1 MAKQPRQERIG
12 FYGKFTPTALD
23 TSESDKMRALAGLGK
38 SISDAGTTIGQRIAK
53 PMIEAKR
60 AEEGAQAAEEAF
72 KAGEEV
78 KPIAAYKFGSSQY
91 QAAAEQKTAELTRN
105 AEKIYRSELSTESAQ
120 TMAGLSEQFKD
131 DPVGFNDAA
140 ENYIKGTV
148 SAITDPVLAADIND
162 KLTRNAL
169 AAGQNIQSAFE
180 VKQTNKNI
188 VKLGNNISSQIRQAN
203 RLAREGRANEAAS
216 ILENISDDQDS
227 LADISPKFKAQLQD
241 EKRKVKNG
249 LYENKISGELDA
261 IADDPEQGISA
272 AYAKL
277 DKLQSKVPK
286 GYDPA
291 EWDAFIQTAQTD
303 LGRTNS
309 RVQSAA
315 AAATKKAEQDATN
328 YVASVSA
335 GFVVSEEE
343 TATVMA
349 GVAGTKYEDAVKQAQ
364 EIAQYSLAT
373 AEERAELRAGAEA
386 LGLDGIQMLE
396 AMNTQEDFIN
406 RAVQADAYG
415 FAVRQ
420 GIVEEVEFDPLLL
433 QDDPDTPENE
443 YLANQANFQKR
454 IEQSAVLTEQYGYA
468 ISPLSAPEARTLTNA
483 LPNLDRA
490 QKIALADV
498 FKAAPG
504 IWGQIAGKGAGS
516 YAQLSALG
524 NKDVMNVAFNGQDK
538 LAAGLVKPIKIDDFR
553 NDFIEATG
561 NVYGPEDSAS
571 TMQAALDYYY
581 GSVETGSDVYD
592 PSTFKD
598 AIQAVTG
605 GIRKVRGV
613 LTQLPEGVE
622 ASDLEMYFDDMTA
635 KDLSEAGL
643 ESTVAEE
650 DVIGGSLVFPFVTR
664 EAETINKTLEAVHNG
679 IIKAVPGENT
689 YIITDPD
696 TGFAIPGPDGI
707 TPFEF
712 TIKQSDISKMQA
724 KRNALI
730 NTYARSGISGA
741 GVPISDVRP

>member
-1 MAKQPRQERIG
+1 MAKQQRIG

-23 TSESDKMRALAGLGK
+23 TSESDKMRALAGLGQTMK
-38 SISDAGTTIGQRIAK
+38 GAALAIGK
-53 PMIEAKR
+53 PMVEAKR

-72 KAGEEV
+72 KAGKEV
-78 KPIAAYKFGSSQY
+78 KPMAAYKFGSAQY
-91 QAAAEQKTAELTRN
+91 QAAAEQKTAELKRN

-120 TMAGLSEQFKD
+120 TMAGFADQFKD
-131 DPVGFNDAA
+131 DPLGFNDAA

-162 KLTRNAL
+162 KLTRSAL
-169 AAGQNIQSAFE
+169 ATGQNIQSAFE
-180 VKQTNKNI
+180 TKQTNENI
-188 VKLGNNISSQIRQAN
+188 VTLGNNISSNIREAN
-203 RLAREGRANEAAS
+203 RLSRAGRADEAAAM
-216 ILENISDDQDS
+216 LENISADQDS
-227 LADISPKFKAQLQD
+227 LADISPKFKAQLQE

-249 LYENKISGELDA
+249 LYENRLSGELDKL
-261 IADDPEQGISA
+261 ADEEGVSA

-277 DKLQSKVPK
+277 DDLQGKVPK

-291 EWDAFIQTAQTD
+291 EWDAFIQSAQTD
-303 LGRTNS
+303 LGRTKS
-309 RVQSAA
+309 RIQSAA

-343 TATVMA
+343 TAAVMA

-396 AMNTQEDFIN
+396 AMNEQEARIN

-433 QDDPDTPENE
+433 QDDPATPENE
-443 YLANQANFQKR
+443 YLANQENFKKR

-504 IWGQIAGKGAGS
+504 IWGQIASKGAGS

-524 NKDVMNVAFNGQDK
+524 NKDVMNVAFNGQDRM
-538 LAAGLVKPIKIDDFR
+538 ATSPPLVKPLRAEDYR
-553 NDFIEATG
+553 ADFIEAVG
-561 NVYGPEDSAS
+561 NVYGPEDSES

-581 GSVETGSDVYD
+581 GTVDLGSEVYD
-592 PSTFKD
+592 RGKFKD

-613 LTQLPEGVE
+613 LTQLPEGIE
-622 ASDLEMYFDDMTA
+622 ASDLEMYFDNMTA
-635 KDLSEAGL
+635 EDLLEAGL

-650 DVIGGSLVFPFVTR
+650 DVIGASLMFPFVTR
-664 EAETINKTLEAVHNG
+664 EAETVNKTLEAVHNG
-679 IIKAVPGENT
+679 TIKAVPGENT

-741 GVPISDVRP
+741 GVPIADVRP

>member
-1 MAKQPRQERIG
+1 MARQPRQQRIDV
-12 FYGKFTPTALD
+12 YGGFTPTGVDRTAG
-23 TSESDKMRALAGLGK
+23 DKMRALAGLGQQMME
-38 SISDAGTTIGQRIAK
+38 STLAIGK
-53 PMIEAKR
+53 PIIEAKR

-72 KAGEEV
+72 ETGAEV
-78 KPIAAYKFGSSQY
+78 KQISAAKFGASQF
-91 QAAAEQKTAELTRN
+91 QAAAEQKTAELQRN

-120 TMAGLSEQFKD
+120 TMAGFSEQFKD
-131 DPVGFNDAA
+131 DPVGFGSAA

-162 KLTRNAL
+162 KLTRTAL
-169 AAGQNIQSAFE
+169 ATGQKIQSAFE
-180 VKQTNKNI
+180 VKQTNENI
-188 VKLGNNISSQIRQAN
+188 VTLGNNISSKIREAN
-203 RLAREGRANEAAS
+203 RLAREGRADEAAV

-227 LADISPKFKAQLQD
+227 LADISPKFKAQVQD

-277 DKLQSKVPK
+277 DELQGKVPK

-291 EWDAFIQTAQTD
+291 EWDAFIQNTQTD
-303 LGRTNS
+303 LGRTKS
-309 RVQSAA
+309 RIQSAA
-315 AAATKKAEQDATN
+315 AAATKKAEEDATN

-349 GVAGTKYEDAVKQAQ
+349 GVEGTKYEDAVKQAQ

-396 AMNTQEDFIN
+396 AMNVQETRIN
-406 RAVQADAYG
+406 QAVQLDAYG

-433 QDDPDTPENE
+433 QDDPETPENE
-443 YLANQANFQKR
+443 YLANQENFKRR

-498 FKAAPG
+498 FKTAPG
-504 IWGQIAGKGAGS
+504 IWGQIASKGAGS

-524 NKDVMNVAFNGQDK
+524 NKDVMNVAFNGQDRM
-538 LAAGLVKPIKIDDFR
+538 ATKPPLIKPLKAEDYR
-553 NDFIEATG
+553 TDFIEAVG
-561 NVYGPEDSAS
+561 NVYGPEDIDS

-581 GSVETGSDVYD
+581 GTVELGSEVYD
-592 PSTFKD
+592 RGTFKD

-622 ASDLEMYFDDMTA
+622 ANDLEMYFDDMTA

-679 IIKAVPGENT
+679 IIKAVPGEGKYVILDT
-689 YIITDPD
+689 D
-696 TGFAIPGPDGI
+696 TGFAIPGPDGK

-712 TIKQSDISKMQA
+712 TIKQSDIAKMQA

>member
-1 MAKQPRQERIG
+1 MARQPRQERIG
-12 FYGKFTPTALD
+12 FYGKFTPTAID
-23 TSESDKMRALAGLGK
+23 TSEADKMRALAGFGQQMRQT
-38 SISDAGTTIGQRIAK
+38 AVAIGK
-53 PMIEAKR
+53 PMVEAKR

-72 KAGEEV
+72 KSGEEV
-78 KPIAAYKFGSSQY
+78 KPIAAYKFGSAQY
-91 QAAAEQKTAELTRN
+91 QAAAEQKTAELKRN

-120 TMAGLSEQFKD
+120 TMAGFADQFKD
-131 DPVGFNDAA
+131 DPLGFNAAA
-140 ENYIKGTV
+140 ENYVKGTV

-162 KLTRNAL
+162 KLTRTAF
-169 AAGQNIQSAFE
+169 ATGQKIQSAFE
-180 VKQTNKNI
+180 LKQTNENI
-188 VKLGNNISSQIRQAN
+188 VTLGNNISNQVREAN
-203 RLAREGRANEAAS
+203 RLAREGDADGAAA
-216 ILENISDDQDS
+216 ILENISSDQDS
-227 LADISPKFKAQLQD
+227 LADISPKFKAQVQD

-249 LYENKISGELDA
+249 LYENKISGELDKL
-261 IADDPEQGISA
+261 ADEEGVSA

-277 DKLQSKVPK
+277 DDLQSKVPK

-291 EWDAFIQTAQTD
+291 EWDAFIQSAQTD
-303 LGRTNS
+303 LGRTKS
-309 RVQSAA
+309 RIQSAA

-343 TATVMA
+343 TAAVMA

-433 QDDPDTPENE
+433 QDDPATPENE
-443 YLANQANFQKR
+443 YLANQENFKRR

-498 FKAAPG
+498 LKPAPG
-504 IWGQIAGKGAGS
+504 VWGQIASKGAGS

-524 NKDVMNVAFNGQDK
+524 NKDVMNVAFDGQDR
-538 LAAGLVKPIKIDDFR
+538 LAAGLVKPIKPDDFR
-553 NDFIEATG
+553 NDFIEAVG
-561 NVYGPEDSAS
+561 NVYGSEDSES

-581 GSVETGSDVYD
+581 GTVDLGSEVYD
-592 PSTFKD
+592 RGKFKD

-605 GIRKVRGV
+605 GIKKVRGV

-622 ASDLEMYFDDMTA
+622 ASDLEMYFDNMTA
-635 KDLSEAGL
+635 EDLLEAGL

-650 DVIGGSLVFPFVTR
+650 DVIGGSLMFPFVTR
-664 EAETINKTLEAVHNG
+664 EAETVNKTLEAVHNG
-679 IIKAVPGENT
+679 TIKAVPGENT

-730 NTYARSGISGA
+730 NRYARSGISGA
-741 GVPISDVRP
+741 GVPIADVRP